1 MSDIHLSLII
11 PLLVSLNDLNAMV
24 LKKVEIKIW

>member
-1 MSDIHLSLII
+1 MSDIPLSLII

-24 LKKVEIKIW
+24 LKKVEIKI